1 MKPNNLPKKTFQ
13 YVFEGL
19 AHLVAR
25 ILIMASNSM
34 ERIDNAGV
42 QKMVRNALA
51 IQQTLSAITA
61 SREVALD
68 YARTFYEMFYLDPD
82 VRNFE
87 SFLMS
92 PQNSFESFLQE
103 FLNSLVEK
111 GAQFTEMQYLN
122 ALQLVCKSR
131 YITDSNTLAMYQ
143 QKLSDILG
151 TKPSVGVTV

>member
-1 MKPNNLPKKTFQ
+1 
-13 YVFEGL
+13 
-19 AHLVAR
+19 
-25 ILIMASNSM
+25 MASNSM

-92 PQNSFESFLQE
+92 PQKSFESFLQE

>member
-1 MKPNNLPKKTFQ
+1 MNFQ

-68 YARTFYEMFYLDPD
+68 YARNFYEMFYLDPD
-82 VRNFE
+82 VRNFFYLIYKL
-87 SFLMS
+87 SVK
-92 PQNSFESFLQE
+92 NSFSR
-103 FLNSLVEK
+103 NS
-111 GAQFTEMQYLN
+111 
-122 ALQLVCKSR
+122 SH
-131 YITDSNTLAMYQ
+131 IS
-143 QKLSDILG
+143 
-151 TKPSVGVTV
+151 